1 MNKLLIITLGF
12 FLYAASC
19 DPKKQKESDI
29 AETSTTIDFPYIE
42 RLDPKLDEL
51 IASGTE
57 VEVIAEGHDWTE
69 GPVWVKDVGLLFS
82 DIPQNKIFNWNATGG
97 VSLYLSPSG
106 YTGAKDRGGEMG
118 SNGLLLDPNG
128 KLILCQH
135 GDRRVARMLSE
146 LKNPEPRYET
156 IVDSYNGKQLNSPND
171 GCFDSKGNLYF
182 TDPPYGLEK
191 RMDDPSKELDFQG
204 VYRYSKE
211 GELNLLIDDLTRP
224 NGIALSPD
232 ERTLYVANSDPKRA
246 IWMAYDLGENG
257 SITEGN
263 EFYNATNL
271 VGAQP
276 GLPDGLKVDAKGNV
290 FASGPGGIWIFN
302 AAGALLGKV
311 KTGQAT
317 SNCAIGND
325 GEVLYITADMYVMK
339 VNLGRG

>member
-1 MNKLLIITLGF
+1 MNNLLIITLGF

-51 IASGTE
+51 IASGAE